1 MKKVLLLMVVFSS
14 VALLTSCT
22 KDFLDGYDAGYNGY
36 TYIGEYSSE
45 SACSSA
51 CANRGYTSY
60 RYNFDLENC
69 YCK

>member
-1 MKKVLLLMVVFSS
+1 MKKLLLLMAIVSS
-14 VALLTSCT
+14 VAMLTSCT

-36 TYIGEYSSE
+36 TYIGKYSSA
-45 SACSSA
+45 SACGSA

>member
-1 MKKVLLLMVVFSS
+1 MKKVLFVLVTLLAITM
-14 VALLTSCT
+14 LTSCT